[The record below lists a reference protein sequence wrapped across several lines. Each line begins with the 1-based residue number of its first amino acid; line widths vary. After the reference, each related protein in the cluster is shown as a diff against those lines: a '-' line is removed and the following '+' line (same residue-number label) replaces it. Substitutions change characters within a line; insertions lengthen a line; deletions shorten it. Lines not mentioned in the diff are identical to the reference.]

1 MELPSELVK
10 ILVERGQILYSN
22 IFANI
27 DHPKFFVV
35 VGVTEDEVAG
45 FFYINSRINTNV
57 NTKEEQLRLQFP
69 ISKDDYEFLSHD
81 SYISATNVVTLP
93 RDVIV
98 RSMQSGQTLIK
109 GKLLDNHMN
118 DILNKVRSSRLFSK
132 ITKDRFFYSA

>member
-69 ISKDDYEFLSHD
+69 ISKDDYDFLSYD

-132 ITKDRFFYSA
+132 ITKDRFFY

>member
-45 FFYINSRINTNV
+45 FFYINSRINNNV

-132 ITKDRFFYSA
+132 ITKDRFFY

>member
-1 MELPSELVK
+1 
-10 ILVERGQILYSN
+10 VERGQILYSN

-69 ISKDDYEFLSHD
+69 ISKDDYDFLSHD

-132 ITKDRFFYSA
+132 ITKDRFFY

>member
-22 IFANI
+22 IFVNI

-132 ITKDRFFYSA
+132 ITKDRFFY

>member
-1 MELPSELVK
+1 M
-10 ILVERGQILYSN
+10 
-22 IFANI
+22 
-27 DHPKFFVV
+27 
-35 VGVTEDEVAG
+35 
-45 FFYINSRINTNV
+45 

-132 ITKDRFFYSA
+132 ITKDRFFY

>member
-57 NTKEEQLRLQFP
+57 NTKEEQLRLQFS

-132 ITKDRFFYSA
+132 ITKDRFFY

>member
-45 FFYINSRINTNV
+45 FFYINSKINTNV

-98 RSMQSGQTLIK
+98 RSMQSGQTLVK

-132 ITKDRFFYSA
+132 ITKDRFFY

>member
-35 VGVTEDEVAG
+35 VGVTEDVVAG

-132 ITKDRFFYSA
+132 ITKDRFFY

>member
-57 NTKEEQLRLQFP
+57 NTKEEQLHLQFP
-69 ISKDDYEFLSHD
+69 ISKDDYDFLSHD

-132 ITKDRFFYSA
+132 ITKDRFFY

>member
-45 FFYINSRINTNV
+45 FFYINSKINTNV

-132 ITKDRFFYSA
+132 ITKDRFFY

>member
-45 FFYINSRINTNV
+45 FFYFNSRINTNV

-69 ISKDDYEFLSHD
+69 ISKDDYDFLSHD

-132 ITKDRFFYSA
+132 ITKDRFFY

>member
-1 MELPSELVK
+1 MPLPPSELVK

-132 ITKDRFFYSA
+132 ITKDRFFY

>member
-69 ISKDDYEFLSHD
+69 ISKDDYDFLSHD

-93 RDVIV
+93 RDLIV

-132 ITKDRFFYSA
+132 ITKDRFFY

>member
-22 IFANI
+22 LFANI

-69 ISKDDYEFLSHD
+69 ISKDDYDFLSHD

-132 ITKDRFFYSA
+132 ITKDRFFY

>member
-57 NTKEEQLRLQFP
+57 NTKEEQLHLQFP
-69 ISKDDYEFLSHD
+69 ISKADYDFLSHD

-132 ITKDRFFYSA
+132 ITKDRFFY

>member
-118 DILNKVRSSRLFSK
+118 DILDKVRSSRLFSK
-132 ITKDRFFYSA
+132 ITKDRFFY

>member
-35 VGVTEDEVAG
+35 IGVTEDEVAG

-132 ITKDRFFYSA
+132 ITKDRFFY

>member
-57 NTKEEQLRLQFP
+57 NTKEEQLRLQYP
-69 ISKDDYEFLSHD
+69 ISKDDYDFLSHD

-132 ITKDRFFYSA
+132 ITKDRFFY

>member
-10 ILVERGQILYSN
+10 TLVERGQILYSN

-132 ITKDRFFYSA
+132 ITKDRFFY

>member
-1 MELPSELVK
+1 MELPSDILQV
-10 ILVERGQILYSN
+10 LVERGQILYSN
-22 IFANI
+22 IFTNI
-27 DHPKFFVV
+27 DHPKFFVII
-35 VGVTEDEVAG
+35 GVTEDEVAG

-57 NTKEEQLRLQFP
+57 NTKEEQLRLQYP
-69 ISKDDYEFLSHD
+69 ISKDDYDFLSHD

-132 ITKDRFFYSA
+132 ITKDRFFY

>member
-118 DILNKVRSSRLFSK
+118 DILNKLRSSRLFSK
-132 ITKDRFFYSA
+132 ITKDRFFY

>member
-81 SYISATNVVTLP
+81 SYISATNVVILP

-132 ITKDRFFYSA
+132 ITKDRFFY

>member
-69 ISKDDYEFLSHD
+69 ISKDDYDFLSHD

-132 ITKDRFFYSA
+132 ITKDRFFY

>member
-69 ISKDDYEFLSHD
+69 ISKDDYDFLSHD

-118 DILNKVRSSRLFSK
+118 DILDKVRSSRLFSK
-132 ITKDRFFYSA
+132 ITKDRFFY

>member
-69 ISKDDYEFLSHD
+69 ISKDDYNFLSHD

-132 ITKDRFFYSA
+132 ITKDRFFY

>member
-10 ILVERGQILYSN
+10 VLVERGQILYSN

-27 DHPKFFVV
+27 DHPKFLVV

-69 ISKDDYEFLSHD
+69 ISKDDYDFLSHD

-132 ITKDRFFYSA
+132 ITKDRFFY

>member
-69 ISKDDYEFLSHD
+69 ISEDDYDFLSHD

-132 ITKDRFFYSA
+132 ITKDRFFY

>member
-22 IFANI
+22 IFVNI

-69 ISKDDYEFLSHD
+69 ISKDDYDFLSHD

-132 ITKDRFFYSA
+132 ITKDRFFY

>member
-98 RSMQSGQTLIK
+98 RSMQSGQTLVK

-132 ITKDRFFYSA
+132 ITKDRFFY

>member
-81 SYISATNVVTLP
+81 SYISATNVLTLP

-132 ITKDRFFYSA
+132 ITKDRFFY

>member
-1 MELPSELVK
+1 MELQSELVK

-69 ISKDDYEFLSHD
+69 ISKDDYDFLSHD

-132 ITKDRFFYSA
+132 ITKDRFFY

>member
-109 GKLLDNHMN
+109 GKLLDNHMY

-132 ITKDRFFYSA
+132 ITKDRFFY

>member
-22 IFANI
+22 VFANI

-45 FFYINSRINTNV
+45 FFYIISRINTNV

-69 ISKDDYEFLSHD
+69 ISKDDYDFLSHD

-98 RSMQSGQTLIK
+98 RSMQSGQTHIK

-132 ITKDRFFYSA
+132 ITKDRFFY

>member
-35 VGVTEDEVAG
+35 VGVTEEEVAG

-69 ISKDDYEFLSHD
+69 ISKDDYDFLSHD
-81 SYISATNVVTLP
+81 FYISATNVVTLP

-132 ITKDRFFYSA
+132 ITKDRFFY

>member
-35 VGVTEDEVAG
+35 VGVTEEEVAG

-69 ISKDDYEFLSHD
+69 ISKDDYDFLSHD

-132 ITKDRFFYSA
+132 ITKDRFFY

>member
-22 IFANI
+22 IFTNI
-27 DHPKFFVV
+27 DHPKFFGV
-35 VGVTEDEVAG
+35 VGVTEDEEAG

-69 ISKDDYEFLSHD
+69 ISKDDYDFLSHD

-132 ITKDRFFYSA
+132 ITKDRFFY